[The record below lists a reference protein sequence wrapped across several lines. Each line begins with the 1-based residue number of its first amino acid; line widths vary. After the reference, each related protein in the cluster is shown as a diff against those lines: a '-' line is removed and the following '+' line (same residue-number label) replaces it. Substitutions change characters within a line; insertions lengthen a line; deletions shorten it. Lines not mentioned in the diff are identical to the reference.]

1 MSRKSPTLLMALC
14 LGQPARAHAPAAANA
29 TRPGTLIHEN
39 TFEAGVAT
47 ATVKAA
53 LTPSASLSPREGL
66 SLLVLMSVPRTA
78 TRNPIQ
84 GAKP

>member
-1 MSRKSPTLLMALC
+1 MSRKSPTLLIALC
-14 LGQPARAHAPAAANA
+14 LSQPALAHAPAAVNA
-29 TRPGTLIHEN
+29 TCQDILADEK